1 MRFFFSL
8 LLSLAK
14 QGGEKKRGL
23 EFGQTLIR
31 MKKQTS
37 SQKAYFT
44 CYNPR
49 EVADENTICA
59 WDLSFQTKSSFGKRD
74 SIQLGAN

>member
-14 QGGEKKRGL
+14 QGEKKKR
-23 EFGQTLIR
+23 FGVWTNTKR

-37 SQKAYFT
+37 SPKAYFT

>member
-1 MRFFFSL
+1 MRFFF
-8 LLSLAK
+8 LSFFLLAK
-14 QGGEKKRGL
+14 QGKKKRGL

-37 SQKAYFT
+37 SPKAYSP

-74 SIQLGAN
+74 WIQLGAN